1 MPTLESKFATP
12 NRDGVSVEPNAAA
25 QPATRLLPELPRGG
39 SGLVARIHAT
49 NGAAKRLADMGF
61 VRGALVEVL
70 VRGTPCIVRIDGRR
84 VGLGRAHQDSIEL
97 QAAPI
102 DPALS

>member
-1 MPTLESKFATP
+1 MPTPESKLDAHK
-12 NRDGVSVEPNAAA
+12 RDGVSVVSNGNA
-25 QPATRLLPELPRGG
+25 QPEARLLPDLPRGG

-97 QAAPI
+97 QPAPL
-102 DPALS
+102 DPAH